1 MKQDQPNEVSI
12 DKKLIEK
19 TELSILP
26 LKSAVV
32 FPSLVM
38 PLMITEARYAKLI
51 DDALME
57 GNPIVL
63 VSQKDP
69 EEEFPPPDHLYKVG
83 TAGSILKMLRFPDG
97 SVRFLVQGLTR
108 VKIESFTAAEPYP
121 KGRVKIISEISARN
135 VEEEALVRNI
145 NEQLKKV
152 VQLAPYL
159 PDDLQVTAMN
169 TEDPSRLA
177 DLVASN
183 LNISNEQKQEILE
196 LFDVGE
202 RLKRLTTLITKEI
215 EVLEMSKK
223 IQSEAASE
231 MGKSQREYILREQL
245 KAIRRELGE
254 SDDHTMELE
263 EFKKKIEAAKMPD
276 EAREAAEKELDR
288 LSKMNPSAAEYTVSR
303 TYLDWLVTLPWS
315 IFTRDILNIKKAQK
329 ILDEDHYDLDK
340 VKERIL
346 EYLAVRKLKSD
357 LKGPILCFVG
367 PPGVGKTSLGRSIA
381 RAMGREFHRISLGGV
396 RDEAEIRGHRRTYI
410 GALPGRV
417 IQGLRK
423 AGSNNPIFMLDE
435 IDKIGQDFR
444 GDPAS
449 ALLEVLDPEQNNTF
463 SDHYLDVVFD
473 LSRVMFI
480 TTANVVETIPPV
492 LLDRMEVIQLTGY
505 TDMEKLAI
513 ARKYLIPRNFT
524 DHGLNPSHL
533 SIADSAIKKLISDY
547 TRESGLRNLHREIG
561 AVCRKVARKIASG
574 EAGKMKID
582 SVKVRE
588 FLGPEKFMRE
598 ETERRSRVG
607 VVPALAWTS
616 AGGEILF
623 VEATRMPGKKQ
634 LTLTGQ
640 LGDIMKES
648 VKAAL
653 SYLRSHSEDLGI
665 PANEFENHDYH
676 VHVPAGA
683 TPKDGPSAGIT
694 MCTALASAILNKPTA
709 SCMAMTGEI
718 TLRGDV
724 LPIGG
729 IKQKAL
735 AAYRA
740 GIKKVLIPKKN
751 QGDLEEVPKEIK
763 SRVKFVLVERVSD
776 VLWHAL
782 GIKMKSE
789 LPAPKKTAPKC
800 ASPLKKTAKKVGR
813 VLIPQKRER
822 NPTARKKAAKK
833 KTAKKKAKR
842 ASKR

>member
-1 MKQDQPNEVSI
+1 MTDGPVKQDQQGDATI
-12 DKKLIEK
+12 DKGQIEK
-19 TELSILP
+19 IELSVLP
-26 LKSAVV
+26 LKSTVV

-38 PLMITEARYAKLI
+38 PLMITEARYARLI
-51 DDALME
+51 DEALMA
-57 GNPIVL
+57 GDPIIL
-63 VSQKDP
+63 ISQKDP
-69 EEEFPPPDHLYKVG
+69 EEEFPPPDKLYKVG

-97 SVRFLVQGLTR
+97 SVRFLVQGLIRIKIEKITSTDPYLKCR
-108 VKIESFTAAEPYP
+108 VKVIEEVSS
-121 KGRVKIISEISARN
+121 KSVQ
-135 VEEEALVRNI
+135 EEALVRNI
-145 NEQLKKV
+145 HEQLKKV

-169 TEDPSRLA
+169 TEDSSKLA
-177 DLVASN
+177 DLIASN

-196 LFDVGE
+196 TFDIGE
-202 RLKRLTTLITKEI
+202 RLKKLTVLITKEI

-245 KAIRRELGE
+245 KAIKRELGE
-254 SDDHTMELE
+254 ADDQTMEME
-263 EFKKKIEAAKMPD
+263 EFQKKIEAAKMPE
-276 EAREAAEKELDR
+276 EAKETAEKELDR

-303 TYLDWLVTLPWS
+303 TYLDWLVSLPWS
-315 IFTRDILNIKKAQK
+315 VSTTDVLEIKQAEK
-329 ILDEDHYDLDK
+329 ILDEDHYDLEK

-357 LKGPILCFVG
+357 LKGPILCFIG

-381 RAMGREFHRISLGGV
+381 RAMDRKFHRISLGGV

-473 LSRVMFI
+473 LSKIMFI
-480 TTANVVETIPPV
+480 TTGNMTETIPPV
-492 LLDRMEVIQLTGY
+492 LLDRMEVIHLTGY

-513 ARKYLIPRNFT
+513 ARKYLIPRNLA
-524 DHGLNPSHL
+524 DHGLDSSHM
-533 SIADSAIKKLISDY
+533 SMSDAAVKKVISNY
-547 TRESGLRNLHREIG
+547 TREAGLRNLSREIG
-561 AVCRKVARKIASG
+561 SIARKVARKVAAGEVSG
-574 EAGKMKID
+574 
-582 SVKVRE
+582 VKVDPEKVRK
-588 FLGPEKFMRE
+588 FLGPERFIRE

-616 AGGEILF
+616 TGGEILF
-623 VEATRMPGKKQ
+623 VEATRMPGKGQ

-640 LGDIMKES
+640 LGEVMKES

-653 SYLRSHSEDLGI
+653 SYLHSRCDELGI
-665 PANEFENHDYH
+665 PSDAFEKRDFH

-694 MCTALASAILNKPTA
+694 MCTALASVLLNKPTA
-709 SCMAMTGEI
+709 PCLAMTGEI

-735 AAYRA
+735 AAYRS
-740 GIKKVLIPKKN
+740 GIKKVLVPKKN
-751 QGDLEEVPKEIK
+751 EGDLEEVPKEIK
-763 SRVKFVLVERVSD
+763 SKVKFVLVDRVGE

-782 GIKMKSE
+782 GIRMKPEKNDTKKKMGKCDE
-789 LPAPKKTAPKC
+789 PA
-800 ASPLKKTAKKVGR
+800 GR
-813 VLIPQKRER
+813 IIRKR
-822 NPTARKKAAKK
+822 AAKK
-833 KTAKKKAKR
+833 KAAGRKARKPIR
-842 ASKR
+842 R

>member
-1 MKQDQPNEVSI
+1 MKQDQQSAPEI
-12 DKKLIEK
+12 DKAELEK

-57 GNPIVL
+57 GKPIIL
-63 VSQKDP
+63 IAQKNA
-69 EEEFPPPDHLYKVG
+69 EEEFPSPDGLYPVG

-97 SVRFLVQGLTR
+97 SVRFLVQGLMR
-108 VKIESFTAAEPYP
+108 VEIEKYTATEPYL
-121 KGRVKIISEISARN
+121 KGKVKPIDEIYSQN
-135 VEEEALVRNI
+135 IEEEALVRNI
-145 NEQLKKV
+145 HEQLKKV

-169 TEDPSRLA
+169 TEDPSKLA
-177 DLVASN
+177 DLIASN
-183 LNISNEQKQEILE
+183 LNITTEQKQEILE
-196 LFDVGE
+196 IFDVAH
-202 RLKRLTTLITKEI
+202 RLKNLTFMITKEV

-254 SDDHTMELE
+254 ADDQTLELE
-263 EFKKKIEAAKMPD
+263 EFKKKIEEAKMSA
-276 EAREAAEKELDR
+276 EAKEAAEKELDR

-303 TYLDWLVTLPWS
+303 TYLDWLVSLPWS
-315 IFTRDILNIKKAQK
+315 FSTDDALDIKKAQK
-329 ILDEDHYDLDK
+329 ILDEDHYDLEK

-381 RAMGREFHRISLGGV
+381 RAMGRRFHRISLGGV

-423 AGSNNPIFMLDE
+423 SGSNNPIFMLDE

-449 ALLEVLDPEQNNTF
+449 ALLEVLDPEQNNSF

-473 LSRVMFI
+473 LSKVMFI

-492 LLDRMEVIQLTGY
+492 LLDRMEVLQISGY

-513 ARKYLIPRNFT
+513 AKKYLIPRNL
-524 DHGLNPSHL
+524 DEHGLKSSNLSMTNP
-533 SIADSAIKKLISDY
+533 AIKKVISSY
-547 TRESGLRNLHREIG
+547 TRESGLRNLYREIG
-561 AVCRKVARKIASG
+561 SICRKVARKVASG
-574 EAGKMKID
+574 EADRMKID
-582 SVKVRE
+582 PKAVRE
-588 FLGPEKFMRE
+588 FLGPEKFIRE
-598 ETERRSRVG
+598 ETKRQPQIG

-616 AGGEILF
+616 TGGEILY
-623 VEATRMPGKKQ
+623 VEATKMPGKKQ

-640 LGDIMKES
+640 LGDVMKES
-648 VKAAL
+648 VRAAL
-653 SYLRSHSEDLGI
+653 SYLNSRGGEIGI
-665 PANEFENHDYH
+665 LQEEFDKHDFH

-694 MCTALASAILNKPTA
+694 MCTALASVLIGKPTTP
-709 SCMAMTGEI
+709 CLAMTGEI

-729 IKQKAL
+729 LKQKSL

-740 GIKKVLIPKKN
+740 GIKKVLIPKN
-751 QGDLEEVPKEIK
+751 NESDLEEVPPEIK
-763 SRVKFVLVERVSD
+763 SKVKFVLVDTVSD
-776 VLWHAL
+776 VLNHAL
-782 GIKMKSE
+782 GINIKTQK
-789 LPAPKKTAPKC
+789 PAGSRTVKRKT
-800 ASPLKKTAKKVGR
+800 V
-813 VLIPQKRER
+813 
-822 NPTARKKAAKK
+822 KK
-833 KTAKKKAKR
+833 KTGKTKKR
-842 ASKR
+842 R